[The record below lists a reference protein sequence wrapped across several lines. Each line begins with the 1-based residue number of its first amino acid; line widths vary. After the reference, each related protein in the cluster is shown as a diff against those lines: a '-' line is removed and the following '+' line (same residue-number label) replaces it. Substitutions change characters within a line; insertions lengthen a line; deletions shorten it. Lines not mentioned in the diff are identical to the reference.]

1 MTTINTERSNF
12 VCYNQFAKDAM
23 FHRLPN
29 LSWLVPN
36 GCDDA
41 HDCSIS
47 TFDSWL
53 HQTIGPLLASPYFR
67 PGGTG
72 LLIIVF
78 DENNDDGNPDCETT
92 TEGQG
97 CGGQVELV
105 VISPFSKPGYQS
117 PGGDSRN
124 YNNSYDEGDILRL
137 MSQGLGLPTSNL
149 GWATKG
155 LPMADFFSTDDKR

>member
-1 MTTINTERSNF
+1 
-12 VCYNQFAKDAM
+12 
-23 FHRLPN
+23 
-29 LSWLVPN
+29 VPN

-41 HDCSIS
+41 HDCSIG
-47 TFDSWL
+47 TFDNWL
-53 HQTIGPLLASPYFR
+53 HDEVGPLVLSSYFR
-67 PGGTG
+67 TGGTG

-78 DENNDDGNPDCETT
+78 DENNDSGSPDCETT

-105 VISPFSKPGYQS
+105 VVSPYSRRGYQS
-117 PGGDSRN
+117 HGGDTRN

-149 GWATKG
+149 GWATNG
-155 LPMADFFSTDDKR
+155 LPMADFFSTEDEH